1 VGQFEFSLNRK
12 RAIVT
17 MGDTTANLQ
26 RVLIGVGG
34 SARHW
39 IWSFRGLDLLWDCRT
54 TLDDGS
60 PMCICS
66 NTDASATQLALFV
79 APPPDASP
87 LPAAVL
93 TIFPDGHQD
102 AMFDHIL
109 LSALVIVRGLAAP
122 L

>member
-1 VGQFEFSLNRK
+1 VYRTFF
-12 RAIVT
+12 RAVNESMVVNSVT
-17 MGDTTANLQ
+17 HQCYNIDT
-26 RVLIGVGG
+26 
-34 SARHW
+34 
-39 IWSFRGLDLLWDCRT
+39 
-54 TLDDGS
+54 
-60 PMCICS
+60 
-66 NTDASATQLALFV
+66 SATQLALFV